1 MDVVISISR
10 SLQFP
15 SDLLF
20 GEISRV
26 LKPGGTVLIC
36 KSLQSVAEETD
47 KVNLVVLLTWWSLL
61 LNQVSHCGVSAGNT
75 YSWAQVA
82 VGRFSRNTRSPIES
96 CWTIWSCSIIWGEF
110 NLYAAI
116 AIYLKALFPISLIF
130 QGFAKCCCNLH
141 FQPFAMDW
149 IPYF

>member
-47 KVNLVVLLTWWSLL
+47 KVNLVVLLT
-61 LNQVSHCGVSAGNT
+61 
-75 YSWAQVA
+75 
-82 VGRFSRNTRSPIES
+82 
-96 CWTIWSCSIIWGEF
+96 
-110 NLYAAI
+110 
-116 AIYLKALFPISLIF
+116 
-130 QGFAKCCCNLH
+130 
-141 FQPFAMDW
+141 
-149 IPYF
+149 